1 LKSYWFI
8 HRADY
13 QNILYYAALEAGVQV
28 LLGTP
33 IASVDENEPS
43 VLLKSGQE
51 LKADLIV
58 GADGVRS
65 RTRTSIMKKEVDAQE
80 SFQCAYRA
88 TVPVDL
94 MNSDPIISHLM
105 TDINGNLW
113 LGPDG
118 HIMGYPIRNGE
129 MYNLVLVHPG
139 RASIGKWN
147 EPADIEEMRSR
158 YADWEPTIRQLLSH
172 VTSCLKWK
180 LAYIPPLERWVSD
193 SGRVV
198 IIGDAAHAML
208 PLMAQGAAVSIEDGA
223 ALAECLDRVT
233 GLVDLPPVLR
243 AFQDLR
249 KTRCETI
256 SKAALS
262 LADLW
267 HLHDG
272 PEQEQRDLKLKQEMG
287 NAAAEAS
294 DGKLTLEMIREKF
307 VPWMFGYDT
316 VKQVS
321 WVGYRRGLL
330 LTINR
335 RTCF

>member
-1 LKSYWFI
+1 LRSYWLI

-13 QNILYYAALEAGVQV
+13 QNILYDAALEAGVQI

-33 IASVDENEPS
+33 IKNVDENGPS

-51 LKADLIV
+51 LKADFIV

-65 RTRTSIMKKEVDAQE
+65 RTRTSIMKEVEALE
-80 SFQCAYRA
+80 SSQCAYCA

-94 MNSDPIISHLM
+94 INSDPTISHLM

-129 MYNLVLVHPG
+129 MYNLVLVNPG
-139 RASIGKWN
+139 KASVGKWN
-147 EPADIEEMRSR
+147 EPADVEEMRKS
-158 YADWEPTIRQLLSH
+158 YADWEPTVRQLLSH
-172 VTSCLKWK
+172 VTSYLKWK
-180 LAYIPPLERWVSD
+180 LAYVLPLERWVSD
-193 SGRVV
+193 SGRIV

-249 KTRCETI
+249 KSRCETI

-272 PEQEQRDLKLKQEMG
+272 PEQEQRDLKLRQKMD

-294 DGKLTLEMIREKF
+294 NGKLILDMMRDKF
-307 VPWMFGYDT
+307 APWMFGYDT
-316 VKQVS
+316 VRQVS
-321 WVGYRRGLL
+321 ACFSSMKGVV
-330 LTINR
+330 LTIGR
-335 RTCF
+335 RICS